1 VEHYALDGSVGEKP
15 QIYYSFYQLP
25 DEAVPAFAS
34 QVTLAVRTSLD
45 VAAAMPAIKKEV
57 YAAGADQPVYNTQT
71 MQDVVSRSMGR
82 QRFPTVLLVVFAGLA
97 LVLACVGTYG
107 VISYSTSQRM
117 HEIGIRMA
125 VGASRMDVVQMIVG
139 QGIRLSL
146 IGIVIGTL
154 GALMFGR
161 ALPSFSHLLYGVESS
176 DPLTL
181 VFTSLALM
189 STAILACFI
198 PARRASRLDPA
209 IALRNE

>member
-1 VEHYALDGSVGEKP
+1 
-15 QIYYSFYQLP
+15 
-25 DEAVPAFAS
+25 
-34 QVTLAVRTSLD
+34 
-45 VAAAMPAIKKEV
+45 
-57 YAAGADQPVYNTQT
+57 
-71 MQDVVSRSMGR
+71 MGR

-125 VGASRMDVVQMIVG
+125 VGATRMDVVQMIVG

-146 IGIVIGTL
+146 IGIVLGTST
-154 GALMFGR
+154 ALMFGC
-161 ALPSFSHLLYGVESS
+161 ALPSFSRLLYGVESN

-181 VFTSLALM
+181 IGTSFVLM
-189 STAILACFI
+189 STAILACYI
-198 PARRASRLDPA
+198 PARRAARLDPA

>member
-34 QVTLAVRTSLD
+34 QVTLAVRTSFD
-45 VAAAMPAIKKEV
+45 VAAAMPAINKEV
-57 YAAGADQPVYNTQT
+57 YDAGADQPVYNTQT

-82 QRFPTVLLVVFAGLA
+82 QRFPTLLLVIFAGLA

-125 VGASRMDVVQMIVG
+125 VGASRMAVVQMIVG

-146 IGIVIGTL
+146 IGIVIGTF

-181 VFTSLALM
+181 VCTSLALM
-189 STAILACFI
+189 SIAILACLI